1 MDNIQYKEVITYDL
15 NLVTIYITSFQLDG
29 DS

>member
-1 MDNIQYKEVITYDL
+1 MDTIQNKEVTTYDL
-15 NLVTIYITSFQLDG
+15 NLGTIYITNFQLDG

>member
-15 NLVTIYITSFQLDG
+15 NLVTIYIANFQLDG

>member
-1 MDNIQYKEVITYDL
+1 MDTIQNKEVITYDL
-15 NLVTIYITSFQLDG
+15 NLVTIYITNFQLVG

>member
-1 MDNIQYKEVITYDL
+1 MDTIQNKEVITYDL
-15 NLVTIYITSFQLDG
+15 NLVMIYIANFQLVG

>member
-1 MDNIQYKEVITYDL
+1 MDTIQNKEVITYDL
-15 NLVTIYITSFQLDG
+15 NLVTIYIAHFQVVG

>member
-1 MDNIQYKEVITYDL
+1 MDTIQNKEVITYDL
-15 NLVTIYITSFQLDG
+15 NLVTIYIGNFQLVG